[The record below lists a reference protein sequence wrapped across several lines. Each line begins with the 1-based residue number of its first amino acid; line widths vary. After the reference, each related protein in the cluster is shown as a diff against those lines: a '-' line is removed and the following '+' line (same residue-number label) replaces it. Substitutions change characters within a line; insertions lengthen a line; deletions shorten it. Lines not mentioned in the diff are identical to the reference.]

1 MQRLP
6 KCDPDGERNEKR
18 QSQRDLGPDRSAL
31 GAAPAGQVA
40 LAPRGN
46 RRRRHGS

>member
-6 KCDPDGERNEKR
+6 KCDPHAERNEKR
-18 QSQRDLGPDRSAL
+18 QSQHDLGPDRPAF
-31 GAAPAGQVA
+31 GAAPAGQVP